1 MKFIRTSRCR
11 FAALVVALGLGAMG
25 GCATTQQPD
34 PLEKVNR
41 VTYAFNDTVDT
52 YALAPVARTYR
63 DVVPAMIRQ
72 GVTNFFNHLRDAW
85 SVPNQLLQGKPS
97 LAAADFMRFSVNTV
111 LGLGVLDWATEMGL
125 EAHHED
131 FGQTLGRW
139 GVDSGAYLVLP
150 LLGPSSV
157 RDTAALP
164 LDLQASTDML
174 IDDPGARN
182 AALALRVVNTRADLL
197 KASGMLDDIALDKYL
212 FVRDAYL
219 QRRRSL
225 VYDGNPPELPE
236 DEEPA
241 ASAPATP

>member
-1 MKFIRTSRCR
+1 MKSKEIHRRVAT
-11 FAALVVALGLGAMG
+11 ALVLTAGLGLG

-52 YALAPVARTYR
+52 YALEPVARTYR
-63 DVVPAMIRQ
+63 DAVPSLIRQ

-85 SVPNQLLQGKPS
+85 SVPNQLLQGKPD
-97 LAAADFMRFSVNTV
+97 LAVSDFMRFSINTV
-111 LGLGVLDWATEMGL
+111 FGLGVLDWAGEMGL
-125 EAHHED
+125 EPHHED

-150 LLGPSSV
+150 LFGPSTL

-164 LDLQASTDML
+164 LDAQATTETL
-174 IDDPGARN
+174 IDDPATRN
-182 AALALRVVNTRADLL
+182 SATLLRVVNTRADLL

-236 DEEPA
+236 PAEPP
-241 ASAPATP
+241 ASAPAKP